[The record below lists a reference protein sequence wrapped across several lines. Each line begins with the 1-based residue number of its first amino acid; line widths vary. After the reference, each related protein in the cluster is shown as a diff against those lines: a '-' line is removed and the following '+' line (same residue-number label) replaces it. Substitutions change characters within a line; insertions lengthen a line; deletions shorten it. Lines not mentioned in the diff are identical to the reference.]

1 MNFNELLNMKQ
12 KVCVVGLGYVGLPLA
27 ALCAVKGHDVTGL
40 DTNQFAVDKINKGL
54 TNIKDVEVER
64 LVKSGHQTRRLK
76 ATVDV
81 NEIASSTIY
90 LICVPTPVDENH
102 DPDLLPLYSAV
113 DSIAPFLKK
122 DDLVVVESTVFPGT
136 CEQEVIP
143 RLESLTNMKAGED
156 FHVAHCPERVNPGD
170 HFWTSENIPR
180 VVGAT
185 SEKGLKQAAEFYA
198 SILGGGIFDVRSIK
212 SGTNPKFSLNEDGSL
227 NVSQVPLGSVTMM
240 RSIRDAEAV
249 KTMENTV
256 RDVNIAFV
264 NELAKISDVLDLD
277 VVDIIDGMATKPF
290 GKGPFYPG
298 VGVGGHCIAVD
309 PEWLKAASKKA
320 GYMPEMIQLSRSTNN
335 GMPEY
340 TVSLL
345 QDLLNDRGLPMKGTQ
360 VLVLGVAYKKN
371 IDDPRESP
379 FYEVREL
386 LEKKGAT
393 VDVFDSWISFEN
405 TVESLDEGL
414 KKAKA
419 VLIVTEHS
427 DVISALKSKDLENL
441 PLEVLV
447 DGRNCLTAEDV
458 RSQGVLYSGIG
469 RK

>member
-1 MNFNELLNMKQ
+1 MNK

-27 ALCAVKGHDVTGL
+27 ALCAIKGYEIIGL
-40 DTNQFAVDKINKGL
+40 DTNQFAVDKINQGL
-54 TNIKDVEVER
+54 THIKDTKVER
-64 LVKSGHQTRRLK
+64 LVKSGHMTGRLK
-76 ATVDV
+76 ATTDIK
-81 NEIASSTIY
+81 EIASSTIY
-90 LICVPTPVDENH
+90 LVCVPTPVDKNY

-113 DSIAPFLKK
+113 DAIAPFLKK
-122 DDLVVVESTVFPGT
+122 EDLVVVESTVFPGT

-143 RLESLTNMKAGED
+143 RLESLTNMKVDDD

-170 HFWTSENIPR
+170 PFWTTENIPR
-180 VVGAT
+180 VIGAT
-185 SEKGLKQAAEFYA
+185 SEKGVKHAAEFYA
-198 SILGGGIFDVRSIK
+198 SLLGGAIFDVRSLK
-212 SGTNPKFSLNEDGSL
+212 SSMAPKFSLNANGNL
-227 NVSQVPLGSVTMM
+227 NVWQVPLGSITMM

-249 KTMENTV
+249 KAMENTV

-320 GYMPEMIQLSRSTNN
+320 GYMPEMIQLARSTNN

-345 QDLLNDRGLPMKGTQ
+345 QNMLNDCGLPLKGTQ

-371 IDDPRESP
+371 VDDPRESP
-379 FYEVREL
+379 FYEVKDL
-386 LEKKGAT
+386 LEKKGAN
-393 VDVFDSWISFEN
+393 VDVFDSWVGFEN
-405 TVESLDEGL
+405 TVESLGEGL

-419 VLIVTEHS
+419 LLIVTEHS
-427 DVISALKSKDLENL
+427 DVISELKLKNLENL
-441 PLEVLV
+441 PLEVIV
-447 DGRNCLTAEDV
+447 DGRNCLLEEDV

-469 RK
+469 RKLK

>member
-1 MNFNELLNMKQ
+1 MSR
-12 KVCVVGLGYVGLPLA
+12 KVCVLGLGYVGLPLA
-27 ALCAVKGHDVTGL
+27 ALCAIKGHEVTGL
-40 DTNQFAVDKINKGL
+40 DTNKHAVDKINQGL
-54 TNIKDVEVER
+54 MHIKDVEIER
-64 LVKSGHQTRRLK
+64 LVKLGHFTGRLR
-76 ATVDV
+76 ATTDV
-81 NEIASSTIY
+81 NEISDSSIY
-90 LICVPTPVDENH
+90 LICVPTPVDENN

-113 DSIAPFLKK
+113 DAIAPFLKK
-122 DDLVVVESTVFPGT
+122 EDLVVVESTVFPGT

-143 RLESLTNMKAGED
+143 KLESLTNMKAGGD

-170 HFWTSENIPR
+170 PFWTSENIPR

-185 SEKGLKQAAEFYA
+185 SEKGLKQAAEFYS
-198 SILGGGIFDVRSIK
+198 SILGGGIFDVRVIK
-212 SGTNPKFSLNEDGSL
+212 SNMNPKFSLNDDGSL

-249 KTMENTV
+249 KAMENTV

-264 NELAKISDVLDLD
+264 NELAKISNVLDLD

-320 GYMPEMIQLSRSTNN
+320 GYMPEMIQLARSTNN
-335 GMPEY
+335 SMPEY

-345 QDLLNDRGLPMKGTQ
+345 QDLLNDRGLPLKETQ
-360 VLVLGVAYKKN
+360 VLVLGVAYKKHV
-371 IDDPRESP
+371 DDARESP

-386 LEKKGAT
+386 LEKKGAN
-393 VDVFDSWISFEN
+393 VDVYDSWIGFEN
-405 TVESLDEGL
+405 TVESLGEGL

-419 VLIVTEHS
+419 VLVVTEHG
-427 DVISALKSKDLENL
+427 DLIDELKSKDLRNF

-447 DGRNCLTAEDV
+447 DGRNCLKGEDV

>member
-1 MNFNELLNMKQ
+1 MNK
-12 KVCVVGLGYVGLPLA
+12 KVCVIGLGYVGLPLA
-27 ALCAVKGHDVTGL
+27 ALCAIKGHEIIGL
-40 DTNQFAVDKINKGL
+40 DTNQHAVDIINRGFAH
-54 TNIKDVEVER
+54 IKDIEVER
-64 LVKSGHQTRRLK
+64 LVKSGHMTGRLK
-76 ATVDV
+76 ATTDA

-90 LICVPTPVDENH
+90 LICVPTPVDRNN
-102 DPDLLPLYSAV
+102 DPDLMPLYSAV
-113 DSIAPFLKK
+113 DRIAPFLKK
-122 DDLVVVESTVFPGT
+122 EDLVVVESTVFPGT

-143 RLESLTNMKAGED
+143 RLESLTFMKAGED
-156 FHVAHCPERVNPGD
+156 FHVAHCPERINPGD

-180 VVGAT
+180 VIGAT
-185 SEKGLKQAAEFYA
+185 SEKGVKQAAEFYA

-212 SGTNPKFSLNEDGSL
+212 SSMNPKFSLNNDGSL
-227 NVSQVPLGSVTMM
+227 SVSQVPLGSVTMM

-249 KTMENTV
+249 KAMENTV

-264 NELAKISDVLDLD
+264 NELAKISDVLGLD

-320 GYMPEMIQLSRSTNN
+320 GYMPEMIQLARSTNN

-340 TVSLL
+340 AVSLM
-345 QDLLNDRGLPMKGTQ
+345 QNMLNDRGLPLKGTQ

-371 IDDPRESP
+371 VDDSRESP
-379 FYEVREL
+379 FYEVRDL
-386 LEKKGAT
+386 LEKKGANI
-393 VDVFDSWISFEN
+393 DVYDSWISIEN
-405 TVESLDEGL
+405 TVKSLDEGL

-427 DVISALKSKDLENL
+427 DVISELKSKDLENL

-447 DGRNCLTAEDV
+447 DGRNCLKAEDI
-458 RSQGVLYSGIG
+458 RSQGVSYSGIG

>member
-1 MNFNELLNMKQ
+1 MSK
-12 KVCVVGLGYVGLPLA
+12 KVCIVGLGYVGLPLA
-27 ALCAVKGHDVTGL
+27 ALCAIKGHEIIGL
-40 DTNQFAVDKINKGL
+40 DTNQYVVDTINQGL
-54 TNIKDVEVER
+54 THIKDVEVER
-64 LVKSGHQTRRLK
+64 LVKSGHLTGRLK
-76 ATVDV
+76 ATTDA
-81 NEIASSTIY
+81 NEIAGSTIY
-90 LICVPTPVDENH
+90 LICVPTPVDRNH

-113 DSIAPFLKK
+113 DKIAPFLKK
-122 DDLVVVESTVFPGT
+122 EDLVIVESTVFPGT

-143 RLESLTNMKAGED
+143 RLESFTDMKAGKD
-156 FHVAHCPERVNPGD
+156 FHIAHCPERVNPGD
-170 HFWTSENIPR
+170 PFWTSENIPR
-180 VVGAT
+180 VIGAT
-185 SEKGLKQAAEFYA
+185 SEKGVKQAAEFYA
-198 SILGGGIFDVRSIK
+198 SILGGDVFDVRSIK
-212 SGTNPKFSLNEDGSL
+212 SGMNPKFSLNNDGSL
-227 NVSQVPLGSVTMM
+227 NVTQVPLGSVTMM

-249 KTMENTV
+249 KAMENTV

-264 NELAKISDVLDLD
+264 NELAKISDVLGLD

-320 GYMPEMIQLSRSTNN
+320 GYMPEMIQLARSTNN

-340 TVSLL
+340 TVSLM
-345 QDLLNDRGLPMKGTQ
+345 QNMLNDRGLPLKGTQ

-371 IDDPRESP
+371 VDDLRESP
-379 FYEVREL
+379 FYEVKEL
-386 LEKKGAT
+386 LEKKGAN
-393 VDVFDSWISFEN
+393 VDVFDSWISIEN
-405 TVESLDEGL
+405 TVKSLDEGL

-427 DVISALKSKDLENL
+427 DVISELKSKDLEHL

-447 DGRNCLTAEDV
+447 DGRNCLKAEDI

>member
-1 MNFNELLNMKQ
+1 MNN

-27 ALCAVKGHDVTGL
+27 ALCAIKGHDVIGL
-40 DTNQFAVDKINKGL
+40 ETNQFAVDKINQGL
-54 TNIKDVEVER
+54 THIKDIEVER
-64 LVKSGHQTRRLK
+64 LVEAGHLTGRFK
-76 ATVDV
+76 ATTDV
-81 NEIASSTIY
+81 NAIASATIY

-102 DPDLLPLYSAV
+102 DPDMLPLYSAV
-113 DSIAPFLKK
+113 DAIAPFLKK
-122 DDLVVVESTVFPGT
+122 DALVVVESTVFPGT

-143 RLESLTNMKAGED
+143 RLESLTDMKAGED

-170 HFWTSENIPR
+170 PFWTSENIPR

-185 SEKGLKQAAEFYA
+185 SEKGVKQAAEFYA
-198 SILGGGIFDVRSIK
+198 SILGGRIFDVRAIK
-212 SGTNPKFSLNEDGSL
+212 SSMNPKFSLNDDGSL

-249 KTMENTV
+249 KAMENTV

-264 NELAKISDVLDLD
+264 NELAKISDVLGLD

-320 GYMPEMIQLSRSTNN
+320 GYMPEMIQLARSTNN
-335 GMPEY
+335 GMPEH

-345 QDLLNDRGLPMKGTQ
+345 QNMLNDRGLPLKGTQ

-371 IDDPRESP
+371 VDDPRESP
-379 FYEVREL
+379 FYEVKEL
-386 LEKKGAT
+386 LEKKGAH
-393 VDVFDSWISFEN
+393 VDVFDSWIGFEN

-427 DVISALKSKDLENL
+427 DVIGELKTKELENL

-447 DGRNCLTAEDV
+447 DGRNCLKAEDV
-458 RSQGVLYSGIG
+458 RAQGVLYSGIG

>member
-1 MNFNELLNMKQ
+1 
-12 KVCVVGLGYVGLPLA
+12 VCVVGLGYVGLPLA
-27 ALCAVKGHDVTGL
+27 ALCAIKGCDVTGL
-40 DTNQFAVDKINKGL
+40 DTNQFAVDKINQGL
-54 TNIKDVEVER
+54 THIRDVEVER
-64 LVKSGHQTRRLK
+64 LVKAGHLTGRLK
-76 ATVDV
+76 ATADV
-81 NEIASSTIY
+81 NEIVSSTIY

-113 DSIAPFLKK
+113 DAIAPFLKK
-122 DDLVVVESTVFPGT
+122 DDLVVIESTVFPGT

-143 RLESLTNMKAGED
+143 RLESLTDMKAGGD
-156 FHVAHCPERVNPGD
+156 FQVAHCPERVNPGD
-170 HFWTSENIPR
+170 PFWTSENIPR

-185 SEKGLKQAAEFYA
+185 SEKGVKQAAEFYA
-198 SILGGGIFDVRSIK
+198 SILGGGVFDVRAIK
-212 SGTNPKFSLNEDGSL
+212 SSMNPKFNLNDDGSL
-227 NVSQVPLGSVTMM
+227 NVSQVPLGSLTMM

-249 KTMENTV
+249 KVMENTV

-264 NELAKISDVLDLD
+264 NELAKISDALNLD

-320 GYMPEMIQLSRSTNN
+320 GYMPEIIQLARSTNN

-340 TVSLL
+340 AVSLL
-345 QDLLNDRGLPMKGTQ
+345 QDMLNDRGLPLKGTQ

-371 IDDPRESP
+371 VDDPRESP
-379 FYEVREL
+379 FYEVKEL
-386 LEKKGAT
+386 LQKKGAQ
-393 VDVFDSWISFEN
+393 VDVFDSWIAFEN

-427 DVISALKSKDLENL
+427 DVISEFKTKDLESL

-447 DGRNCLTAEDV
+447 DGRNCLKAEDI

>member
-1 MNFNELLNMKQ
+1 MNFNGSLNMNQ
-12 KVCVVGLGYVGLPLA
+12 KVCVIGLGYVGLPLA
-27 ALCAVKGHDVTGL
+27 ALCAIKGYNVTGL
-40 DTNQFAVDKINKGL
+40 ETNQFAVDKINQGL
-54 TNIKDVEVER
+54 THIKDVEVER
-64 LVKSGHQTRRLK
+64 LVKTGHLTGRLK
-76 ATVDV
+76 ATTDV

-102 DPDLLPLYSAV
+102 DPELLPLYSAV
-113 DSIAPFLKK
+113 DAVAPFLKK

-143 RLESLTNMKAGED
+143 RLESLTDMKAGED

-170 HFWTSENIPR
+170 PFWTSENIPR

-185 SEKGLKQAAEFYA
+185 SEKGVKQAAKFYA
-198 SILGGGIFDVRSIK
+198 SILGGGVFDVRSIK
-212 SGTNPKFSLNEDGSL
+212 SSMNPKFSLNDDGSL
-227 NVSQVPLGSVTMM
+227 NVSQVSLGSVTMM

-249 KTMENTV
+249 KAMENTV

-320 GYMPEMIQLSRSTNN
+320 GYMPEMIQLARSTNN

-345 QDLLNDRGLPMKGTQ
+345 QDLLNDRGLPLKGTQ

-371 IDDPRESP
+371 VDDLRESP
-379 FYEVREL
+379 FYAVKNL
-386 LEKKGAT
+386 LVKKGAK
-393 VDVFDSWISFEN
+393 VDVFDSWIGFEN
-405 TVESLDEGL
+405 TVESLEEGL

-427 DVISALKSKDLENL
+427 DVIRELKSKDFGSL
-441 PLEVLV
+441 PLEVIV
-447 DGRNCLTAEDV
+447 DGRNCLKAEDI
-458 RSQGVLYSGIG
+458 RSQGVLYSGLG

>member
-1 MNFNELLNMKQ
+1 MTS

-27 ALCAVKGHDVTGL
+27 ALCAIKGYDVTGL
-40 DTNQFAVDKINKGL
+40 DTNQFAVDKINQGL
-54 TNIKDVEVER
+54 AHFKDVTAEG
-64 LVKSGHQTRRLK
+64 LVKLGHLTRRLK
-76 ATVDV
+76 ATTDV
-81 NEIASSTIY
+81 SEIASSTIY

-102 DPDLLPLYSAV
+102 APDLHPLYSAL
-113 DSIAPFLKK
+113 DAIGAFLKK
-122 DDLVVVESTVFPGT
+122 EDLVVVESTVFPGT

-143 RLESLTNMKAGED
+143 RLESITNMKAGED

-170 HFWTSENIPR
+170 PFWTVENIPR

-185 SEKGLKQAAEFYA
+185 SEKGLKQAAKFYA
-198 SILGGGIFDVRSIK
+198 SILGGHAFGVHEIKLSI
-212 SGTNPKFSLNEDGSL
+212 NPKFSLNDDGSL

-249 KTMENTV
+249 KAMENTV
-256 RDVNIAFV
+256 RDVNIALV

-277 VVDIIDGMATKPF
+277 VVDIIGGMATKPF

-320 GYMPEMIQLSRSTNN
+320 GYMPEMIQLARSTNN

-340 TVSLL
+340 TVSLM
-345 QDLLNDRGLPMKGTQ
+345 QNMLNDLGFPLKGAR

-371 IDDPRESP
+371 TDDPRESP
-379 FYEVREL
+379 FYNVREL
-386 LEKKGAT
+386 LKKKGAD
-393 VDVFDSWISFEN
+393 VDIFDSWIRCEN

-427 DVISALKSKDLENL
+427 DIIREFESKDLKNL
-441 PLEVLV
+441 PLEVVV